1 MDDSSNRDPPEIE
14 LTDDMVAYVA
24 RMIRREIKQ
33 IIAEHPKEYVRF
45 RSEQQ
50 KRKEEDENELNKEQ
64 QATTGAAATEEATRK
79 KNRNK
84 KTALHKARADR

>member
-33 IIAEHPKEYVRF
+33 IIAEHPKEYALF
-45 RSEQQ
+45 CLEQQ
-50 KRKEEDENELNKEQ
+50 KRREERDGEMNKEQ
-64 QATTGAAATEEATRK
+64 TATTGTTSTEKATRK
-79 KNRNK
+79 KTKIK
-84 KTALHKARADR
+84 KDGPAQSKSR